1 MAITETRALPAKFIE
16 ELGTD
21 YAGQLKAAT
30 AKPLPT
36 SSFAPS
42 VAGQT
47 ALQQQATALTG
58 SGIGSYQ
65 PFLTQAQQA
74 GTTAG
79 TGLGLAQTGLGIA
92 GQELT
97 GAGTTLGTAGTQLT
111 GAQSALGTAGTTT
124 AGAQPFIGAAGT
136 GLGQAG
142 STLGGVS
149 PFISAAGTGL
159 GTAAGLTGTG
169 AGTGAGS
176 VASYMSPYQSQ
187 VIDTTLADFD
197 RQAAQRQQAISDQAV
212 ALGGFGGGR
221 EGVLQSEYQTGSD
234 RNRAALQAQLQ
245 QQGFSQAQAARQ
257 ADLQNQMMLSQGQL
271 GLGQATGSL
280 AAQQAALAQGQ
291 LGLGQAQLGLGQA
304 QASQAGQSAGMAG
317 QRAALAGA
325 QAGFA
330 GQRGAMA
337 GQQAGLAQGQLG
349 LGQFQTG
356 LGQAQQG
363 FQGTDIARAGQVGA
377 ADQAQAQAVLG
388 AQQEANRLAAYEPL
402 ERLGIYGQGV
412 TGLMG
417 GYPAQYQF
425 TSQPNPSPLAQALG
439 IGSTL
444 GGIYGNI
451 RGTKKP

>member
-1 MAITETRALPAKFIE
+1 MAITETRNLPAQFIE
-16 ELGTD
+16 DLGTD
-21 YAGQLKAAT
+21 YAKQLTGAT
-30 AKPLPT
+30 AASQALDVSK
-36 SSFAPS
+36 FAPQ

-47 ALQQQATALTG
+47 ALQKQATALTG
-58 SGIGSYQ
+58 SGLGSFQ
-65 PFLTQAQQA
+65 PFLTAAQTA
-74 GTTAG
+74 GTQAG

-111 GAQSALGTAGTTT
+111 GAQQALGTAAGTT

-142 STLGGVS
+142 TTLGGVS

-169 AGTGAGS
+169 AGTGTGS
-176 VASYMSPYQSQ
+176 IASYMSPYQQQ
-187 VIDTTLADFD
+187 VIDTSLAEFD
-197 RQAAQRQQAISDQAV
+197 RQAAARQQAISDQAV

-221 EGVLQSEYQTGSD
+221 EGVLQSEYQTQSD
-234 RNRAALQAQLQ
+234 RNRAQLQAQLQ
-245 QQGFSQAQAARQ
+245 AQGFSQAQAARQ
-257 ADLQNQMMLSQGQL
+257 ADLQNQMMLS
-271 GLGQATGSL
+271 
-280 AAQQAALAQGQ
+280 QGQ

-317 QRAALAGA
+317 QRAALAQA

-337 GQQAGLAQGQLG
+337 GQQAGLAQSQLG
-349 LGQFQTG
+349 LGQYQTG
-356 LGQAQQG
+356 LGGALQG

-402 ERLGIYGQGV
+402 ERLGIFGQGV

-439 IGSTL
+439 IGSAL

-451 RGTKKP
+451 RGKI